1 MPKIP
6 TVLADKASL
15 GRPALPRDFGG
26 GEGMEALGQAVGG
39 IGDIAGRLFEEEM
52 SADVSGSVAEAN
64 RALNDL
70 SMQVQANP
78 DHNARNKMYADG
90 ALKIA
95 REAREGLRYPKFQGM
110 FDERVEGS
118 LERGRVGIAQGVRKA
133 QVDSASANRMKS
145 IETTFDGMANISDPI
160 ERGLER
166 DKIYTEIQDGV
177 RGGLW
182 SASQGAQMQIQID
195 NRIAKQ
201 EMLSEAQT
209 FADSVRDLPPAAQI
223 AAVQAMPPGELRA
236 KADALVHHQIDVDA
250 SLKRAAHETS
260 TDGLYFSIESGA
272 WPDGTPV
279 TRESVLKKADDA
291 GLGIEETPALLA
303 RIPTVTREA
312 RAAEFKARSK
322 ELREHYEE
330 MVVLD
335 PEQFYAMDLYERPP
349 VMDEFGKQEIDGNNQ
364 PVFRPSIAS
373 MLDKGDRDALKLLK
387 TDGPAG
393 RVTAQDKHV
402 IAARNEY
409 LLAINPLWVR
419 YAKSPWSYSLGG
431 NEGRAQRSQAIALF
445 DDAVTH
451 KMGAEKRRWLY
462 PLELREISRKLLTP
476 AVLDT
481 GASGLFGGAFNS
493 EEKVL
498 PWELTPKYLDEQMGS
513 MEDIKTYSLEAA
525 AAEVEQMPE
534 AVAAD
539 IRQRMTGAGILPDGD
554 DVEFLRGMLQIRR
567 HDLDEISQG
576 ITR

>member
-1 MPKIP
+1 
-6 TVLADKASL
+6 
-15 GRPALPRDFGG
+15 
-26 GEGMEALGQAVGG
+26 
-39 IGDIAGRLFEEEM
+39 
-52 SADVSGSVAEAN
+52 
-64 RALNDL
+64 
-70 SMQVQANP
+70 
-78 DHNARNKMYADG
+78 
-90 ALKIA
+90 
-95 REAREGLRYPKFQGM
+95 
-110 FDERVEGS
+110 
-118 LERGRVGIAQGVRKA
+118 
-133 QVDSASANRMKS
+133 
-145 IETTFDGMANISDPI
+145 
-160 ERGLER
+160 
-166 DKIYTEIQDGV
+166 
-177 RGGLW
+177 
-182 SASQGAQMQIQID
+182 
-195 NRIAKQ
+195 
-201 EMLSEAQT
+201 
-209 FADSVRDLPPAAQI
+209 
-223 AAVQAMPPGELRA
+223 
-236 KADALVHHQIDVDA
+236 VDA

-260 TDGLYFSIESGA
+260 TDSLYFSVEAGV

-330 MVVLD
+330 LVVLD
-335 PEQFYAMDLYERPP
+335 PEQFYATDLYERPP
-349 VMDEFGKQEIDGNNQ
+349 VMDEFGKQEIDENNQ

-373 MLDKGDRDALKLLK
+373 MLDKGDRDALKKLQ

-451 KMGAEKRRWLY
+451 KMESEGRQWLY
-462 PLELREISRKLLTP
+462 PKELREISRKLLTP

-481 GASGLFGGAFNS
+481 GAGAFNF

-498 PWELTPKYLDEQMGS
+498 PWELTPQYLDEQMGTL
-513 MEDIKTYSLEAA
+513 EDIDTYSLEAA

-539 IRQRMTGAGILPDGD
+539 IRQRLVGAGILPDNK
-554 DVEFLRGMLQIRR
+554 DVEFLRGMLQVRR

>member
-1 MPKIP
+1 
-6 TVLADKASL
+6 
-15 GRPALPRDFGG
+15 
-26 GEGMEALGQAVGG
+26 
-39 IGDIAGRLFEEEM
+39 
-52 SADVSGSVAEAN
+52 
-64 RALNDL
+64 
-70 SMQVQANP
+70 MQVQANP

-166 DKIYTEIQDGV
+166 DKIYTEIQAIVD
-177 RGGLW
+177 GGLW
-182 SASQGAQMQIQID
+182 SASQGAEFRIQID

-260 TDGLYFSIESGA
+260 TDSLYFSVESGA
-272 WPDGTPV
+272 WPDKDKTPV
-279 TRESVLKKADDA
+279 TPESVLEKAEAA
-291 GLGIEETPALLA
+291 GLGMQETTALLD

-312 RAAEFKARSK
+312 MDAEVKARSK
-322 ELREHYEE
+322 ELREHYESLS
-330 MVVLD
+330 VVN
-335 PEQFYAMDLYERPP
+335 PAAFYAMDLYERPP
-349 VMDEFGKQEIDGNNQ
+349 VMDEFGKQEIDENNQ

-373 MLDKGDRDALKLLK
+373 MLKGPDRDALKALQK
-387 TDGPAG
+387 AGPADK
-393 RVTAQDKHV
+393 RVAQGKRV
-402 IAARNEY
+402 IEARDEY
-409 LLAINPLWVR
+409 LMAINEDWVKRETALWR
-419 YAKSPWSYSLGG
+419 GLNS
-431 NEGRAQRSQAIALF
+431 EQRAERSQAITF
-445 DDAVTH
+445 FEDAVAH
-451 KMGAEKRRWLY
+451 KMESEGRQWLY
-462 PLELREISRKLLTP
+462 PKELREISRKLLTP

-481 GASGLFGGAFNS
+481 GAGAFNF

-498 PWELTPKYLDEQMGS
+498 PWELTPQYLDEQMGTL
-513 MEDIKTYSLEAA
+513 EDIDTYSLEAA

-539 IRQRMTGAGILPDGD
+539 IRQRLIGAGILPDNE
-554 DVEFLRGMLQIRR
+554 DVEFLRGMLQVRR

>member
-1 MPKIP
+1 
-6 TVLADKASL
+6 
-15 GRPALPRDFGG
+15 
-26 GEGMEALGQAVGG
+26 
-39 IGDIAGRLFEEEM
+39 
-52 SADVSGSVAEAN
+52 
-64 RALNDL
+64 
-70 SMQVQANP
+70 
-78 DHNARNKMYADG
+78 
-90 ALKIA
+90 
-95 REAREGLRYPKFQGM
+95 
-110 FDERVEGS
+110 
-118 LERGRVGIAQGVRKA
+118 
-133 QVDSASANRMKS
+133 MKS
-145 IETTFDGMANISDPI
+145 IETTFDGMANISNPI

-166 DKIYTEIQDGV
+166 DKIYTEIQAIVD
-177 RGGLW
+177 GGLW
-182 SASQGAQMQIQID
+182 SASEGAEFRIEID

-260 TDGLYFSIESGA
+260 TDSLYFSVEAGV
-272 WPDGTPV
+272 WPDKDKTPV
-279 TRESVLKKADDA
+279 TPESVLEKAEAA
-291 GLGIEETPALLA
+291 GLGMQETTALLA

-330 MVVLD
+330 LVVLD
-335 PEQFYAMDLYERPP
+335 PEQFYATDLYERPP
-349 VMDEFGKQEIDGNNQ
+349 VMDELGNQEIDENNQ

-373 MLDKGDRDALKLLK
+373 MLDKGDRDALKKLQ

-409 LLAINPLWVR
+409 LVAINPLWVR

-451 KMGAEKRRWLY
+451 KMEAEKRRWLY

-481 GASGLFGGAFNS
+481 GASGLWRGAFNL

-498 PWELTPKYLDEQMGS
+498 PWELTPQYLDEQMGS
-513 MEDIKTYSLEAA
+513 MEDIDTYSLEAA

-539 IRQRMTGAGILPDGD
+539 IRQRLIGAGILPDNE
-554 DVEFLRGMLQIRR
+554 DVEFLRGMLQVRR
-567 HDLDEISQG
+567 RDLDEISQG